1 MAVAPSFSDLVT
13 VGTAELQ
20 AARPDLLVAEGDIT
34 LAMLHAAAAMND
46 AVLRYAAQAFKNTFV
61 DGASGDDL
69 TTLVDDHFNI
79 QRQAAT
85 ASEVTLTFTRASA
98 GGGSGTIDAGTVVA
112 TNFDANGE
120 TVQFTT
126 DSAIVFSAA
135 QLTGSVNATC
145 TTTGRTTN
153 VDTGTVTRLVDT
165 LFDSNISCANAD
177 PAAGGNDEETDAEL
191 RSRTK
196 LYLQSL
202 RRGTLASL
210 ETGALQVPTV
220 RMARAVED
228 EETLL
233 VTLYVSDIDGNSTPE
248 MISDVET
255 EIVNWKAAGTSLTVT
270 GGSRVL
276 LNFDITIASYRDG
289 FDVAANASVIEEALE
304 GRIAKLKA
312 GETLF
317 LDSVI
322 AAVIA
327 TFPEDIFD
335 ITITSITKQTLDDDV
350 GESQPIDDIEASA
363 TEVLRAG
370 TITVT

>member
-20 AARPDLLVAEGDIT
+20 AARPDLLVAEGDVT

-46 AVLRYAAQAFKNTFV
+46 AVLRYAAQSFKNTFV

-79 QRQAAT
+79 QRQAAS
-85 ASEVTLTFTRASA
+85 AAEVTLTFTRATASA
-98 GGGSGTIDAGTVVA
+98 GSGTIDAGTVVA
-112 TNFDANGE
+112 TDFDANGE
-120 TVQFTT
+120 AFQFET
-126 DSAIVFSAA
+126 DTALVFSAA
-135 QLTGSVNATC
+135 QLTGDVVATC
-145 TTTGRTTN
+145 TTTGRDTN
-153 VDTGTVTRLVDT
+153 VAAGTITRLIDT
-165 LFDSNISCANAD
+165 LFDTTITCTNA
-177 PAAGGNDEETDAEL
+177 AVAGGGNDEETDAEL

-228 EETLL
+228 PDTFL
-233 VTLYVSDIDGNSTPE
+233 VILYVSDADGNSTPE

-270 GGSRVL
+270 GGTQVPVDF
-276 LNFDITIASYRDG
+276 NITIDSYRDG
-289 FDVAANASVIEEALE
+289 FDVAANAPTIEEALE
-304 GRIAKLKA
+304 GRLAKIRA
-312 GETLF
+312 GETVYM
-317 LDSVI
+317 DSVI

-327 TFPEDIFD
+327 TFPEDIYAVSVTATVAAVETTTD
-335 ITITSITKQTLDDDV
+335 IVPT
-350 GESQPIDDIEASA
+350 A
-363 TEVLRAG
+363 TEVIRAG